1 MPTIV
6 ERLGTELPKAQIVF
20 NPTELAG
27 GFFTAEN
34 SLTLDFNIYAD
45 GKPINI
51 KVLFKITEKG
61 LTLDNAAA
69 RYENLSVKLVP
80 CHFDG
85 FWEFDR
91 EGDYLDLNA
100 LADDYAEIILDL
112 VTARGWQID
121 ASGSVTTQTASVG
134 QEQTET
140 ETVSTQT
147 DFALTLCVG
156 LSEESAQGLPDIL
169 LSLVLTD
176 GATQTQRRRSP
187 SFTATAVSVRRPQAL
202 CLWITTD

>member
-1 MPTIV
+1 M
-6 ERLGTELPKAQIVF
+6 
-20 NPTELAG
+20 
-27 GFFTAEN
+27 
-34 SLTLDFNIYAD
+34 DFNIYAD

-69 RYENLSVKLVP
+69 RYENISVKLVP

-112 VTARGWQID
+112 ATARGWQ
-121 ASGSVTTQTASVG
+121 
-134 QEQTET
+134 
-140 ETVSTQT
+140 
-147 DFALTLCVG
+147 
-156 LSEESAQGLPDIL
+156 
-169 LSLVLTD
+169 
-176 GATQTQRRRSP
+176 
-187 SFTATAVSVRRPQAL
+187 
-202 CLWITTD
+202 

>member
-1 MPTIV
+1 M
-6 ERLGTELPKAQIVF
+6 
-20 NPTELAG
+20 
-27 GFFTAEN
+27 
-34 SLTLDFNIYAD
+34 
-45 GKPINI
+45 
-51 KVLFKITEKG
+51 FKITEKG

-69 RYENLSVKLVP
+69 RYENISVKLVP
-80 CHFDG
+80 CDFDG

-140 ETVSTQT
+140 ETVATQT

-156 LSEESAQGLPDIL
+156 LSEKARKACPTYCFRL
-169 LSLVLTD
+169 
-176 GATQTQRRRSP
+176 
-187 SFTATAVSVRRPQAL
+187 F
-202 CLWITTD
+202 